1 MTVGMRRRAAV
12 ASPLAA
18 PLRGLRRLSL
28 SSQLLLMQVNLVAG
42 IVIVGALA
50 SYGLVSNQID
60 EQYKQRALTIAYAV
74 AATPDILDAMDEP
87 EPAKVIQPIA
97 EAIRRSVGADFVVVA
112 NAQGIR
118 YSHPNPARL
127 GERVSTDPSIPLAGD
142 VYVGVQQGTLG
153 RSLRAKVPIT
163 KDNEV
168 VGMVS
173 VGFLEEQLAEK
184 LGQALPTMTL
194 TVLLALALGIAGS
207 LVLARR
213 IEAQTFG
220 LGAREIAGLLEQ
232 RDAMLHGI
240 REGVLAM
247 DRDGKVALAND
258 EARRLLSLEGQVE
271 GRPLED
277 LVPNPHVREVL
288 TRAQSASDQIML
300 AGERVL
306 VANRMPVSVRGRDV
320 GAVVTL
326 RDRTELEGV
335 LRELDTERGLAQALR
350 AQAHEFSN
358 KLHTV
363 GGLIELGRLRE
374 AIAFIAETSLV
385 HQELVDR
392 VQQRIEDPAL
402 AALLLA
408 KAALASER
416 NVEFRLAPEARLP
429 REIGDVRD
437 LITVVGNLVDNAID
451 AVAGREKPWIEVSVH
466 TEDAGVVVRVRDS
479 GSGVDTALAEEI
491 FREGFTTKAGGAHH
505 GLGLALVRQV
515 AQRRGGWVHVANDG
529 GAVFTALV
537 PGVVQEPVAT
547 TTGPAVP
554 S

>member
-1 MTVGMRRRAAV
+1 MRRRAAV